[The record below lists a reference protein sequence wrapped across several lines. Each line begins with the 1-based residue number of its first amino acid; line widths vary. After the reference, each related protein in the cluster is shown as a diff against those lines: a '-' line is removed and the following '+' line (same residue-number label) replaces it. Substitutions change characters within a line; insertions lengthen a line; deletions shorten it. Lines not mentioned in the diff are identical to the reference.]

1 MLNWFE
7 QTVKEL
13 LDKKGSDLHVVPN
26 EKVSF
31 RIDGKIIKT
40 SRETNETE
48 TKRLLEL
55 LQQKIGV
62 ASANLVKEKL
72 EKHGNAGFSITLQDQ
87 RFRVNVSRVANGYQI
102 VLRHIKEIPPHID
115 ELGFLPKTIQ
125 GLKELINRPAGL
137 FLVTGGTGSGKS
149 TTLASIIREIN
160 EKFNKKIITLE
171 DPIEYVHKSINCLV
185 VQRELG
191 RDFPR
196 FSDGLHSALRED
208 PDVILVGE
216 IRDEA
221 SLELCLKASE
231 TGHLVFATL
240 HTNDAVS
247 TVKRI
252 VAMSSNQTL
261 TRDRLSQSLLG
272 VLSQRLALKKD
283 GAGRVLIY
291 EFLFA
296 NKGVLAQ
303 IRESKD
309 EQIYS
314 MIDSIPYSNSFNVN
328 IIERYKQGL
337 ISKETAIAVSP
348 DPSKLDLDNTEVS
361 YSSPLE
367 SDNGGGMRKVVI

>member
-1 MLNWFE
+1 ME
-7 QTVKEL
+7 
-13 LDKKGSDLHVVPN
+13 
-26 EKVSF
+26 
-31 RIDGKIIKT
+31 
-40 SRETNETE
+40 
-48 TKRLLEL
+48 
-55 LQQKIGV
+55 
-62 ASANLVKEKL
+62 
-72 EKHGNAGFSITLQDQ
+72 
-87 RFRVNVSRVANGYQI
+87 
-102 VLRHIKEIPPHID
+102 
-115 ELGFLPKTIQ
+115 ELGFSEKTLK
-125 GLKELINRPAGL
+125 GLSEIAYRPAGL
-137 FLVTGGTGSGKS
+137 FLVTGGTGAGKS
-149 TTLASIIREIN
+149 TTLASLVRKIN

-171 DPIEYVHKSINCLV
+171 DPIEYVHKSAKCLV

-216 IRDEA
+216 IRDES

-231 TGHLVFATL
+231 TGHLVLATL

-247 TVKRI
+247 TVKRM
-252 VAMSSNQTL
+252 VAMSSNQQL

-272 VLSQRLALKKD
+272 VLSQRLAPKKD
-283 GAGRVLIY
+283 GIGRVLIY

-328 IIERYKQGL
+328 ILERYKSGL
-337 ISKETAIAVSP
+337 ISKDTAMAVSP
-348 DPSKLDLDNTEVS
+348 DPSKLDFDTVATPT
-361 YSSPLE
+361 SS
-367 SDNGGGMRKVVI
+367 NKGGNIELVL